1 MTLLEWC
8 EANEDIDKQGE
19 HIIKQ
24 WTGIDEY
31 GNTIDIKNIA
41 AKSGKKL
48 LWRCSKGHTW
58 IAKVIHRTSC
68 LSGCPFCSKLNQS
81 NKTRKGKLRVGEND
95 LLTWCNNNGEYGLT
109 LKKEF
114 IGLTDNNENISI
126 ESVSYGSKLIVQW
139 KCNNGHQWNTSIN
152 TRTNSK
158 TMCPYC
164 SGNKMIEGKNDL
176 YSWCMEHNRTDLIK
190 EFMGEDENGD
200 FVDIHNIFRGSNKKV
215 KWRHIANNNEE
226 HIWTST
232 IKHRTINNS
241 RCPYC
246 NGSKKILSG
255 FNDLLTWCNRNDDFG
270 NIIKSEYTGID
281 IHRNII
287 DIDKIAPFSY
297 TKLLWRHTTK
307 SGEIHEWYSSL
318 YNRISHRTLCPL
330 CNNKG
335 TSLPEQIIFRCI
347 KQVYPNT
354 ISRGKFQGYEF
365 DITIPELKICIEY
378 GSTYY
383 HIGREQRDKEKAE
396 LCKKY
401 NVRFIQI
408 IDDSNNELTE
418 TWEDN
423 LIITHISIEKISDIE
438 KIVKF
443 LAKKLKIKYTDINFN
458 KAVNDAIDFM
468 GN

>member
-1 MTLLEWC
+1 MIPTALSLSK
-8 EANEDIDKQGE
+8 N
-19 HIIKQ
+19 
-24 WTGIDEY
+24 
-31 GNTIDIKNIA
+31 KNIFIPNENEIGQVTA
-41 AKSGKKL
+41 
-48 LWRCSKGHTW
+48 TW
-58 IAKVIHRTSC
+58 KDVY
-68 LSGCPFCSKLNQS
+68 
-81 NKTRKGKLRVGEND
+81 D
-95 LLTWCNNNGEYGLT
+95 LLFRIIPSTP
-109 LKKEF
+109 
-114 IGLTDNNENISI
+114 IGTT
-126 ESVSYGSKLIVQW
+126 V
-139 KCNNGHQWNTSIN
+139 
-152 TRTNSK
+152 
-158 TMCPYC
+158 
-164 SGNKMIEGKNDL
+164 
-176 YSWCMEHNRTDLIK
+176 
-190 EFMGEDENGD
+190 
-200 FVDIHNIFRGSNKKV
+200 
-215 KWRHIANNNEE
+215 
-226 HIWTST
+226 
-232 IKHRTINNS
+232 
-241 RCPYC
+241 
-246 NGSKKILSG
+246 
-255 FNDLLTWCNRNDDFG
+255 
-270 NIIKSEYTGID
+270 EYTGID

-287 DIDKIAPFSY
+287 DIEKIAPFSY

-347 KQVYPNT
+347 KQVYSNT